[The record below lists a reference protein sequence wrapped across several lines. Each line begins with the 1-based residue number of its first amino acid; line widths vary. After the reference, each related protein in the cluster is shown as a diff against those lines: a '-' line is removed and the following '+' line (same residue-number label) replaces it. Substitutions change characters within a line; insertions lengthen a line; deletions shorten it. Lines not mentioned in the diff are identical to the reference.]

1 MPGYGRGRYSR
12 LYFPWYRTGSVI
24 FEILIW
30 IAIIYVLIELF
41 LLAWVYVLALIVL
54 LLIREILRRPV
65 RRRIWW

>member
-1 MPGYGRGRYSR
+1 M
-12 LYFPWYRTGSVI
+12 YFPWYRTGSVI

-65 RRRIWW
+65 RRIWW